1 LELRSKVL
9 VANSQGL
16 HARPCH
22 AVVSTALRYQSDL
35 RIAFDG
41 RSVNG
46 KSILELMTLNAACG
60 SELELCARG
69 ADAKPLIDEVAAL
82 FQDRFGERE

>member
-1 LELRSKVL
+1 MR

-22 AVVSTALRYQSDL
+22 SIVTTAMRFASDL

-41 RSVNG
+41 RSVNA

-60 SELELCARG
+60 AELELCAKG
-69 ADAKPLIDEVAAL
+69 ADAEVLAAAVAQL
-82 FQDRFGERE
+82 FSDGFGERD